1 VISRRK
7 RLWKA
12 DSNAHRN
19 TTNTN
24 PRNTFHSR
32 NSVRHLKEDALTAKE
47 DKPIPRIYR
56 LKDVYSRHSAYYWVV
71 SETESSIPFFGEI
84 FKAMAVAAKR

>member
-1 VISRRK
+1 M
-7 RLWKA
+7 
-12 DSNAHRN
+12 
-19 TTNTN
+19 TT
-24 PRNTFHSR
+24 
-32 NSVRHLKEDALTAKE
+32 KE

-56 LKDVYSRHSAYYWVV
+56 LRDVYSRHSAYYWVV